1 MSATITSEKIT
12 IDVHMTKSD
21 PSVAQEEIRKG
32 LLSFPRFLPTKYLY
46 DTRGSELFELICELP
61 EYYQTRTEFE
71 ILSKHAD
78 EIVLLSKANELV
90 ELGSGAA
97 TKTRILLDAMQRAN
111 QLNFYVPFDVSEGIV
126 RRVAQELV
134 EEYSGLRVHGVVGDF
149 LSHLEHIPNGGRR
162 LVAFLGGT
170 IGNLDHLEGPAFL
183 SSINNEMAPGDHFL
197 LSVQLLTEPARL
209 EAAYNDSA
217 GVTAEFN
224 KNIIPVMQQMV
235 GANFDPLS
243 FDHVAKF
250 SHENSR
256 IEISLRSN
264 RQQTVTLTDLDLTI
278 SIQEGDE
285 IRTEIS
291 EKYDRKRAENLLTN
305 AGFELVEW
313 FTDTENLLGLALGKK
328 PE

>member
-1 MSATITSEKIT
+1 
-12 IDVHMTKSD
+12 
-21 PSVAQEEIRKG
+21 
-32 LLSFPRFLPTKYLY
+32 
-46 DTRGSELFELICELP
+46 
-61 EYYQTRTEFE
+61 
-71 ILSKHAD
+71 
-78 EIVLLSKANELV
+78 
-90 ELGSGAA
+90 
-97 TKTRILLDAMQRAN
+97 
-111 QLNFYVPFDVSEGIV
+111 
-126 RRVAQELV
+126 
-134 EEYSGLRVHGVVGDF
+134 
-149 LSHLEHIPNGGRR
+149 
-162 LVAFLGGT
+162 
-170 IGNLDHLEGPAFL
+170 
-183 SSINNEMAPGDHFL
+183 
-197 LSVQLLTEPARL
+197 
-209 EAAYNDSA
+209 
-217 GVTAEFN
+217 
-224 KNIIPVMQQMV
+224 MQQMV
-235 GANFDPLS
+235 GANFNPLS